1 MHSYRYR
8 ITIEGHLGKAGCA
21 AFEEFSIASGNG
33 HTSLVADLDQS
44 ALYGALI
51 RIQSLVSNSG
61 SLRGYQAMGA
71 DRRRR
76 ARRCDRALP
85 SPLLRTW
92 LLPDLVTDGSV
103 KPVFA
108 CP

>member
-1 MHSYRYR
+1 VHSYRYR

-51 RIQSLVSNSG
+51 RIQSLGPASWTAAS
-61 SLRGYQAMGA
+61 
-71 DRRRR
+71 R
-76 ARRCDRALP
+76 AATP
-85 SPLLRTW
+85 H
-92 LLPDLVTDGSV
+92 V
-103 KPVFA
+103 
-108 CP
+108 